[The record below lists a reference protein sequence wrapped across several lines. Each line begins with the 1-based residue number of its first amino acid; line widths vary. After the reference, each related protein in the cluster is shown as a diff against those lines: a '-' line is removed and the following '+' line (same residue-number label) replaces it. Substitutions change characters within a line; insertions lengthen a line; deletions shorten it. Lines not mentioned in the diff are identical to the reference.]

1 MNTIQNPILPGFAPD
16 ASALHVDEDY
26 YIATST
32 FEWWPGIEIYHSKD
46 LVNWQWVAAPIAR
59 RDMVPSELLGNYNS
73 GSLWAPHLSYADGLF
88 WLVYTDVKSSTAF
101 KDTLNYVVTA
111 PKITGPWSG
120 PTLVTASGFDP
131 ALFHDDDGHHYFLNM
146 LFDWRLENPGFAGT
160 VIQEFDPVT
169 RQLVGA
175 RKHFYRGTSLGVC
188 EGPQILKKDGYYY
201 LLCAAG
207 GTGYHH
213 AATVAR
219 ARTLDGWPR
228 LANGTHHPDLVIPA
242 PKAAGNV
249 RQLLDHSE
257 RVTFAP
263 DKELPHTF
271 KTLRTPLTPETDYSL
286 TARPGWLRLYGGQ
299 TLSSHHKQTLFAR
312 RWQHFAFTAKTKID
326 FAPQNFQQVAG
337 LVLFY
342 DTCNWIYAYITWDE
356 RLNART
362 LQIMRCDFKDF
373 TYGSEVV
380 PLPDGEISL
389 KVCVNG
395 AEAQFY
401 YRADGDWQP
410 LGDVQPADHLSDDY
424 VETRRG
430 RCAFTGA
437 MVGICAQDMDA
448 HQSHAD
454 FAFFDYEEQR

>member
-16 ASALHVDEDY
+16 ASALHVGEDY

-263 DKELPHTF
+263 DKDLPHTF

>member
-1 MNTIQNPILPGFAPD
+1 M
-16 ASALHVDEDY
+16 
-26 YIATST
+26 
-32 FEWWPGIEIYHSKD
+32 
-46 LVNWQWVAAPIAR
+46 
-59 RDMVPSELLGNYNS
+59 
-73 GSLWAPHLSYADGLF
+73 
-88 WLVYTDVKSSTAF
+88 
-101 KDTLNYVVTA
+101 
-111 PKITGPWSG
+111 
-120 PTLVTASGFDP
+120 
-131 ALFHDDDGHHYFLNM
+131 
-146 LFDWRLENPGFAGT
+146 
-160 VIQEFDPVT
+160 
-169 RQLVGA
+169 
-175 RKHFYRGTSLGVC
+175 
-188 EGPQILKKDGYYY
+188 
-201 LLCAAG
+201 
-207 GTGYHH
+207 
-213 AATVAR
+213 
-219 ARTLDGWPR
+219 
-228 LANGTHHPDLVIPA
+228 
-242 PKAAGNV
+242 
-249 RQLLDHSE
+249 
-257 RVTFAP
+257 TFAP
-263 DKELPHTF
+263 DKGLPHTF

-312 RWQHFAFTAKTKID
+312 RWQHFAFTAATKID

-362 LQIMRCDFKDF
+362 LQILRCDYKDF
-373 TYGSEVV
+373 TYGSKAI

-401 YRADGDWQP
+401 YKADDGWQP
-410 LGDVQPADHLSDDY
+410 LGGVQPADHLSDDY